1 MTCRIVFSEP
11 VSSLEK
17 KIPKQEQAIKA
28 TRQITTT
35 TTTATQPPAAMA
47 ATSAFIARCYGLDCR
62 SNGLL
67 PPQQPLCR
75 QL

>member
-17 KIPKQEQAIKA
+17 KMPKQEPTISAM
-28 TRQITTT
+28 RQITTM

-47 ATSAFIARCYGLDCR
+47 ATSAFIAAAMALIAAAMAFAAATAA
-62 SNGLL
+62 L
-67 PPQQPLCR
+67 
-75 QL
+75 